1 MDHSP
6 LIIAGGG
13 LVGLAAAIMLSDR
26 FERIDIFEKRE
37 EPVFPPSMQARSLQL
52 VISAR
57 GWRTLEAIGLSQD
70 VLDHSLK
77 LNGRMRHHADGADI
91 EPYSVHGHEINC
103 ISRNTLYQLLTQRAE
118 ALPNVHIHYDSV
130 VQDVFFEQKAID
142 VMHYGHKKY
151 WKYDLLIG
159 ADGVRSKVTYHLN
172 RNGTLS
178 HQLERNNYRE
188 IRITEN
194 LWERDKFHYW
204 HSPKAMIGAFPV
216 HEGGFSL
223 FLVHQNEHMLELL
236 VQKDDSTFEAL
247 FPGVKDAVPDI
258 RERLKHSKG
267 GFLGS
272 VNAQNWHHAD
282 NVVIM
287 GDAAHAML
295 PFMGQGLNTGLED
308 LWALNQIIDKEGITS
323 PELIQRFTSTRRVQA
338 GAIRRI
344 SENQFRYLT
353 GKFTDRDYA
362 IKHLADHHLM
372 NHDLPTTYMGCAF
385 SLDPFAE
392 ILEREEKLCASFTEE
407 QIAEELFRMGKA
419 TDDR

>member
-13 LVGLAAAIMLSDR
+13 LVGLAAAIMFSDR

-37 EPVFPPSMQARSLQL
+37 EPIFPPSMQARSLQL

-57 GWRTLEAIGLSQD
+57 GWRTLEAIGMADD
-70 VLDHSLK
+70 VLSHSLK
-77 LNGRMRHHADGADI
+77 LNGRMRHHAGGAEI

-103 ISRNTLYQLLTQRAE
+103 ISRNTLYQLLTKRAE
-118 ALPNVHIHYDSV
+118 KLPNVHIHYDSV
-130 VQDVFFEQKAID
+130 VQDVFLEKNAID
-142 VMHYGHKKY
+142 VIHYGHKKY

-172 RNGTLS
+172 RKGTVS
-178 HQLERNNYRE
+178 HQLEKNHYRE
-188 IRITEN
+188 IRIQEN
-194 LWERDKFHYW
+194 LWERNKFHYW

-223 FLVHQNEHMLELL
+223 FLVHQNEHMHELL
-236 VQKDDSTFEAL
+236 VQKDQREFEAL
-247 FPGVKDAVPDI
+247 FPGVLEVVPEI
-258 RERLKHSKG
+258 REQLKHSKG

-272 VNAQNWHHAD
+272 VHAENWHYS
-282 NVVIM
+282 NRVVIM

-308 LWALNQIIDKEGITS
+308 LWNLNHIIDNKGNTT
-323 PELIQRFTSTRRVQA
+323 PELIESFTSNRKTQA

-353 GKFTDRDYA
+353 GKFTARDYA
-362 IKHLADHHLM
+362 VKHLADHHLVK
-372 NHDLPTTYMGCAF
+372 NDLPTTYMGCAF

-392 ILEREEKLCASFTEE
+392 ILEREERLCASFTETE
-407 QIAEELFRMGKA
+407 IEEELSRMA
-419 TDDR
+419 MH

>member
-13 LVGLAAAIMLSDR
+13 LVGLATAIMLSDR

-57 GWRTLEAIGLSQD
+57 GWRTLEAIGMAQD

-77 LNGRMRHHADGADI
+77 LNGRMRHHAMGEEI

-103 ISRNTLYQLLTQRAE
+103 ISRNTLYHLLTQRVE
-118 ALPNVHIHYDSV
+118 SLPNVQIHYDSV
-130 VQDVFFEQKAID
+130 VQDVFFEQKALD

-151 WKYDLLIG
+151 WKYDMLIG

-172 RNGTLS
+172 RNGTVS
-178 HQLERNNYRE
+178 HQLEKNHYRE

-223 FLVHQNEHMLELL
+223 FLVHQNEHMHELL
-236 VQKDDSTFEAL
+236 VQKDDSAFEAL
-247 FPGVKDAVPDI
+247 FPGVLERVPVI
-258 RERLKHSKG
+258 REQLKHSKG

-282 NVVIM
+282 DVVIM

-308 LWALNQIIDKEGITS
+308 LWNFNQIIDKEGKTS
-323 PELIQRFTSTRRVQA
+323 IDLMRRFTSERRIQA
-338 GAIRRI
+338 AAIRKI

-353 GKFTDRDYA
+353 GKFTPEDYA
-362 IKHLADHHLM
+362 VKHLADHHLTSL
-372 NHDLPTTYMGCAF
+372 DLPTTYMGCAF
-385 SLDPFAE
+385 SLDPFAQ
-392 ILEREEKLCASFTEE
+392 ILEREEKLYASFSKE
-407 QIAEELFRMGKA
+407 QIAAEMARMA
-419 TDDR
+419 H